1 MMKDK
6 RKLIVLLV
14 VIVALASVI
23 YWYIRIRE
31 EGDENVISI
40 SGNIEVTDV
49 QASFRIPGWVRER
62 SVSEGELVKAGEVVA
77 VLDSEE
83 LVQEVSQRKAEVKS
97 TEAVLEELES
107 GSRPE
112 EIAEGEAV
120 VSRAKS
126 NLDRLRVDHKRQK
139 ELHEK
144 DIISTREYEAVK
156 SDYEA
161 AQAQYREA
169 TEQLTL
175 LRKGPRQEKIDRAH
189 ADLERAGEAFAVAQT
204 RLSYAT
210 IFSPISGIVLSENV
224 EPGEYVSPGTP
235 VVTIGDLENAW
246 LRAYINETDL
256 GRVKVGQ
263 KVHVTTDTYQDKV
276 YEGYISF
283 IASEAEFTP
292 KNVQTE
298 EERVKLVY
306 RVKIEVPNPDM
317 ELKPG
322 MPADADILIETQ
334 QERKHHGERD

>member
-1 MMKDK
+1 MTKDK
-6 RKLIVLLV
+6 RKLIVLLLI
-14 VIVALASVI
+14 IVAVASVI
-23 YWYIRIRE
+23 YWYIRFREQVGENMIR
-31 EGDENVISI
+31 I

-49 QASFRIPGWVRER
+49 EVSFRIQGWVKER
-62 SVSEGELVKAGEVVA
+62 PVSEGELIKAGEIVA
-77 VLDSEE
+77 ILDSEE

-97 TEAVLEELES
+97 AEAALYELES

-120 VSRAKS
+120 VSRTMS
-126 NLDRLRVDHKRQK
+126 DLDRLRVDHKRQK

-156 SDYEA
+156 SEYEA
-161 AQAQYREA
+161 AQARYREA
-169 TEQLTL
+169 MEQLKL
-175 LRKGPRQEKIDRAH
+175 LKKGPRQEKIDRAR
-189 ADLERAGEAFAVAQT
+189 ADLERANEALAVAQT
-204 RLSYAT
+204 RLSYAS
-210 IFSPISGIVLSENV
+210 IFSPISGIILSENV

-235 VVTIGDLENAW
+235 VVTIGDLENTW

-256 GRVKVGQ
+256 GRVKVGH
-263 KVHVTTDTYQDKV
+263 KVHVTTDTYPDKV

-322 MPADADILIETQ
+322 MPADAEIIIET
-334 QERKHHGERD
+334 R

>member
-6 RKLIVLLV
+6 RKLIVLMV
-14 VIVALASVI
+14 VIVALAAAF
-23 YWYIRIRE
+23 YWYMWIRE
-31 EGDENVISI
+31 QDDEKVIRI

-49 QASFRIPGWVRER
+49 EVSFRIPGWVKER

-77 VLDSEE
+77 ALDSEE
-83 LVQEVSQRKAEVKS
+83 LVQEVSQRKAEVQSAK
-97 TEAVLEELES
+97 AVLEELES

-120 VSRAKS
+120 VSSAKS
-126 NLDRLRVDHKRQK
+126 DLDRLRADHKRQM

-144 DIISTREYEAVK
+144 DIISTREYETVK

-161 AQAQYREA
+161 AQARYREV

-175 LRKGPRQEKIDRAH
+175 LRKGPRQEKIDRAR
-189 ADLERAGEAFAVAQT
+189 ADLEKAKEALAVTQT

-235 VVTIGDLENAW
+235 IVTIGDLENTW

-256 GRVKVGQ
+256 GRVKVRQ
-263 KVHVTTDTYQDKV
+263 KVHVTTDTYPNKT
-276 YEGYISF
+276 YEGRISF

-292 KNVQTE
+292 KNVQTK

-306 RVKIEVPNPDM
+306 RVKIVVPNPDM

-322 MPADADILIETQ
+322 MPADAEILIES
-334 QERKHHGERD
+334 R

>member
-1 MMKDK
+1 MIKDK

-14 VIVALASVI
+14 VIVAIGFVL

-31 EGDENVISI
+31 PGDDDIIRI

-49 QASFRIPGWVRER
+49 EVSFRISGWVKER
-62 SVSEGELVKAGEVVA
+62 SVSEGELVKAGEIVA
-77 VLDSEE
+77 TLDREE
-83 LVQEVSQRKAEVKS
+83 LAQEVSIQKAEIKAV
-97 TEAVLEELES
+97 EAVLNELEA

-120 VSRAKS
+120 VSRTKS
-126 NLDRLRVDHKRQK
+126 DLDRLRVDHKRQK

-144 DIISTREYEAVK
+144 GIISTRDYDASK
-156 SDYEA
+156 SDYETT
-161 AQAQYREA
+161 QARYRE
-169 TEQLTL
+169 TMEQLKL
-175 LRKGPRQEKIDRAH
+175 LRKGPRQERIDRAH
-189 ADLERAGEAFAVAQT
+189 ADLERAKETLAVAQT
-204 RLSYAT
+204 QLSYAT

-235 VVTIGDLENAW
+235 VVTIGNLENTW

-263 KVHVTTDTYQDKV
+263 KVHVITDTYPDKV
-276 YEGYISF
+276 YDGYISF

-306 RVKIEVPNPDM
+306 RVKIEVPNPDI

-322 MPADADILIETQ
+322 MPADADILLETY
-334 QERKHHGERD
+334 